1 VDHRDDHLVNM
12 RPDLGQAR
20 MSDQMSS
27 QEFFQNNTLRPILK
41 LQNDLILALFRHY
54 VEKHKGVFYELSPE
68 RKMDYIESAIHKDMK
83 FRNILKGLVLGQ
95 FTLEEYRAYSADS
108 SAINK
113 RILSMI
119 KERLKSQ
126 VQVLSQG

>member
-20 MSDQMSS
+20 MHDQMSS

-68 RKMDYIESAIHKDMK
+68 RKLDYIESAIHKDMK

>member
-1 VDHRDDHLVNM
+1 MDQRDDHLVKM
-12 RPDLGQAR
+12 RPDLGQVR
-20 MSDQMSS
+20 TNDQMSS
-27 QEFFQNNTLRPILK
+27 QEFVQNNTLRPILK
-41 LQNDLILALFRHY
+41 LQNDLIVALFRHY

-95 FTLEEYRAYSADS
+95 FTLEEYRTYSADS

-126 VQVLSQG
+126 VQLLSQK

>member
-1 VDHRDDHLVNM
+1 MNDRDAQLLAL
-12 RPDLGQAR
+12 RPELAQAR
-20 MSDQMSS
+20 THDQMSE
-27 QEFFQNNTLRPILK
+27 QEYFQNQTLRPILK

-54 VEKHKGVFYELSPE
+54 VEKHKGVFYEISPQ

-95 FTLEEYRAYSADS
+95 FTLEEYEVYSKDS

-126 VQVLSQG
+126 VQLLSR

>member
-1 VDHRDDHLVNM
+1 M
-12 RPDLGQAR
+12 
-20 MSDQMSS
+20 
-27 QEFFQNNTLRPILK
+27 
-41 LQNDLILALFRHY
+41 QNDLIVALFRHY
-54 VEKHKGVFYELSPE
+54 IEKHKGVFYEISPE

-95 FTLEEYRAYSADS
+95 FTLEEYQIYSADS
-108 SAINK
+108 SALNK

-126 VQVLSQG
+126 VQVLSPR

>member
-1 VDHRDDHLVNM
+1 METRDEQLLNL
-12 RPDLGQAR
+12 RPVLGQVQTH
-20 MSDQMSS
+20 DQMSA
-27 QEFFQNNTLRPILK
+27 QEYFQNNTLRPILK

-54 VEKHKGVFYELSPE
+54 IEKHKGVFYEISPE

-95 FTLEEYRAYSADS
+95 FTLEEYQIYSADS

>member
-1 VDHRDDHLVNM
+1 MDHRDDHLVNM
-12 RPDLGQAR
+12 RPGLGQAH
-20 MSDQMSS
+20 MYDQMSS

-41 LQNDLILALFRHY
+41 LQNNLILALFRHY

>member
-1 VDHRDDHLVNM
+1 MSDRDNQLIAL
-12 RPDLGQAR
+12 RPELSQVR
-20 MSDQMSS
+20 LNDQMSDH
-27 QEFFQNNTLRPILK
+27 EHFQNQTLRPILK

-54 VEKHKGVFYELSPE
+54 VEKHKGVFYEISPQ

-83 FRNILKGLVLGQ
+83 FRNILKGLILGQ
-95 FTLEEYRAYSADS
+95 FTLEEYRIYSTDS

-126 VQVLSQG
+126 VQLLSR

>member
-1 VDHRDDHLVNM
+1 MDHRDDHLVNM

-20 MSDQMSS
+20 MHDQMSS

-95 FTLEEYRAYSADS
+95 FTLEEYRVYSADS

>member
-1 VDHRDDHLVNM
+1 MTTWVHEDGDDVL
-12 RPDLGQAR
+12 RWRRCGR
-20 MSDQMSS
+20 RG
-27 QEFFQNNTLRPILK
+27 QNNTLRPILK
-41 LQNDLILALFRHY
+41 LQNNLILALFRHY

>member
-1 VDHRDDHLVNM
+1 M

-20 MSDQMSS
+20 MHDQMSS

-68 RKMDYIESAIHKDMK
+68 RKLDYIESAIHKDMK

-126 VQVLSQG
+126 VQALSQG

>member
-1 VDHRDDHLVNM
+1 MDHRDDHLVNM

-20 MSDQMSS
+20 MHDQISS

>member
-1 VDHRDDHLVNM
+1 MNDRDAQLLAL
-12 RPDLGQAR
+12 RPELDQAR
-20 MSDQMSS
+20 THDQMSE
-27 QEFFQNNTLRPILK
+27 QEYFQNQTLRPILK

-54 VEKHKGVFYELSPE
+54 VEKHKGVFYEISPQ

-95 FTLEEYRAYSADS
+95 FTLEEYEVYSNDS

-126 VQVLSQG
+126 VQLLSR

>member
-1 VDHRDDHLVNM
+1 MNDRDAQLLAL
-12 RPDLGQAR
+12 RPELAQAR
-20 MSDQMSS
+20 THDQMSE
-27 QEFFQNNTLRPILK
+27 QEYFQNQTLRPILK

-54 VEKHKGVFYELSPE
+54 VEKHKGVFYEISPQ

-95 FTLEEYRAYSADS
+95 FTLKEYEVYSKDS

-126 VQVLSQG
+126 VQLLSR

>member
-1 VDHRDDHLVNM
+1 MDHRDDHLVNM

-20 MSDQMSS
+20 MHDQMSS

-95 FTLEEYRAYSADS
+95 FTLEEYRAYSAYS

>member
-1 VDHRDDHLVNM
+1 MNDRDAQLIALRPELPRVNTN
-12 RPDLGQAR
+12 
-20 MSDQMSS
+20 DQMSD
-27 QEFFQNNTLRPILK
+27 QEFFQNKTLRPILK
-41 LQNDLILALFRHY
+41 LQNDLLLALFRHY
-54 VEKHKGVFYELSPE
+54 VEKHKGVFYEISPQ

-83 FRNILKGLVLGQ
+83 FRNILKGLILGQ
-95 FTLEEYRAYSADS
+95 FTLEEYQIYTLDS

-126 VQVLSQG
+126 VQLLNP

>member
-1 VDHRDDHLVNM
+1 MNDRDAQLLAL
-12 RPDLGQAR
+12 RPELAQAR
-20 MSDQMSS
+20 THDQISE
-27 QEFFQNNTLRPILK
+27 QEYFQNQTLRPILK

-54 VEKHKGVFYELSPE
+54 VEKHKGVFYEISPQ

-95 FTLEEYRAYSADS
+95 FTLEEYQVYSKDS

-126 VQVLSQG
+126 VQLLSR

>member
-1 VDHRDDHLVNM
+1 MNDRDSQLM
-12 RPDLGQAR
+12 TLRPELGQVKTHDQ
-20 MSDQMSS
+20 MSDQ
-27 QEFFQNNTLRPILK
+27 EYFQNQTLRPILK
-41 LQNDLILALFRHY
+41 LQNELILALFRHY
-54 VEKHKGVFYELSPE
+54 VDKHKGVFYEISPE

-95 FTLEEYRAYSADS
+95 FTLEEYQRYSADS

-126 VQVLSQG
+126 VQLLHR

>member
-20 MSDQMSS
+20 MHDQMSS

-54 VEKHKGVFYELSPE
+54 VEKHKGVFYELSTE

>member
-1 VDHRDDHLVNM
+1 MQRDTKLLALRPELSQVRLDH
-12 RPDLGQAR
+12 Q
-20 MSDQMSS
+20 MSDH
-27 QEFFQNNTLRPILK
+27 EYFQNNTLRPILK

-54 VEKHKGVFYELSPE
+54 IDKHKGVFYEISPE
-68 RKMDYIESAIHKDMK
+68 RKLDYIESAIHKDMK

-95 FTLEEYRAYSADS
+95 FTLEEYQTYSADS

-119 KERLKSQ
+119 KERLKRQ
-126 VQVLSQG
+126 VQMLEH

>member
-1 VDHRDDHLVNM
+1 MDHRDDHLVNM

-20 MSDQMSS
+20 MHDQMSS

-95 FTLEEYRAYSADS
+95 FALEEYQRYSADS

-126 VQVLSQG
+126 VQLLHR

>member
-1 VDHRDDHLVNM
+1 METRDEQLLNL
-12 RPDLGQAR
+12 RPVLGQAQTY
-20 MSDQMSS
+20 DQMSS

-54 VEKHKGVFYELSPE
+54 IEKHKGVFYEISPE

-95 FTLEEYRAYSADS
+95 FTLEEYQIYSADS

-126 VQVLSQG
+126 VQVLSQA

>member
-1 VDHRDDHLVNM
+1 MDRDAQLLAL
-12 RPDLGQAR
+12 RPKLSQVRLDP
-20 MSDQMSS
+20 QMSG
-27 QEFFQNNTLRPILK
+27 QEYFQNNTLRPILK
-41 LQNDLILALFRHY
+41 LQNDLIIALFRHY
-54 VEKHKGVFYELSPE
+54 IQKHKGVFYEISPE
-68 RKMDYIESAIHKDMK
+68 RKLDYIESAIHKDMK

-113 RILSMI
+113 RMLSMI

-126 VQVLSQG
+126 VQMLEH

>member
-1 VDHRDDHLVNM
+1 MQRDAKLLALRPELSQVRLDH
-12 RPDLGQAR
+12 Q
-20 MSDQMSS
+20 MSDH
-27 QEFFQNNTLRPILK
+27 EYFQNNTLRPILK

-54 VEKHKGVFYELSPE
+54 IDKHKGVFYEISPE
-68 RKMDYIESAIHKDMK
+68 RKLDYIESAIHKDMK

-95 FTLEEYRAYSADS
+95 FTLEEYQTYSADS

-126 VQVLSQG
+126 VQMLEH

>member
-1 VDHRDDHLVNM
+1 MDYRDDHLVNM

-20 MSDQMSS
+20 MHDQMSS

>member
-1 VDHRDDHLVNM
+1 M

-20 MSDQMSS
+20 MHDQMSS

-95 FTLEEYRAYSADS
+95 FTLEEYRAYRADS

>member
-1 VDHRDDHLVNM
+1 MDHRDEHLVNM
-12 RPDLGQAR
+12 RPDLGSAR
-20 MSDQMSS
+20 IHDQMSS

-41 LQNDLILALFRHY
+41 LQNDMILALFRHY
-54 VEKHKGVFYELSPE
+54 IEKHKGVFYELSPE

-126 VQVLSQG
+126 IQLLSQE

>member
-1 VDHRDDHLVNM
+1 MDHRDDHLVNM

-20 MSDQMSS
+20 MCDQMSS

-95 FTLEEYRAYSADS
+95 FTLQEYRAYSADS

>member
-20 MSDQMSS
+20 MHDQMSS

-95 FTLEEYRAYSADS
+95 FTLEEYRAYSTD

>member
-1 VDHRDDHLVNM
+1 MNDRDAQLLAL
-12 RPDLGQAR
+12 RPELSQAR
-20 MSDQMSS
+20 THDQMSE
-27 QEFFQNNTLRPILK
+27 QEYFQNQTLRPILK

-54 VEKHKGVFYELSPE
+54 VEKHKGVFYEISPQ

-95 FTLEEYRAYSADS
+95 FTLEEYEVYSNDS

-126 VQVLSQG
+126 VQLLSR

>member
-1 VDHRDDHLVNM
+1 MDQRDDHLVKM
-12 RPDLGQAR
+12 RPDLGQVR
-20 MSDQMSS
+20 TNDQMSS

-41 LQNDLILALFRHY
+41 LQNDLIVALFRHY

-95 FTLEEYRAYSADS
+95 FTLEEYRTYSADS

-126 VQVLSQG
+126 VQLLSQK

>member
-1 VDHRDDHLVNM
+1 MDHRDDHLVNM
-12 RPDLGQAR
+12 RPGLGQAH
-20 MSDQMSS
+20 MYDQMSS

-41 LQNDLILALFRHY
+41 LQNNLILALFRHY

-126 VQVLSQG
+126 VQALSQG

>member
-1 VDHRDDHLVNM
+1 METRDEQLLNL
-12 RPDLGQAR
+12 RPVLGQVQTN
-20 MSDQMSS
+20 DQMSS

-54 VEKHKGVFYELSPE
+54 IEKHKGVFYEISPE

-95 FTLEEYRAYSADS
+95 FTLEEYQIYSADS

-126 VQVLSQG
+126 VQVLSQA

>member
-1 VDHRDDHLVNM
+1 METRDVQLLNL
-12 RPDLGQAR
+12 RPVLGQAQTHE
-20 MSDQMSS
+20 QMSS

-54 VEKHKGVFYELSPE
+54 IEKHKGVFYEISPE

-95 FTLEEYRAYSADS
+95 FTLEEYQIYSADS

-126 VQVLSQG
+126 VQVLSQA

>member
-1 VDHRDDHLVNM
+1 METRDDQLLNL
-12 RPDLGQAR
+12 RPVLGQVQTN
-20 MSDQMSS
+20 DQMSS

-54 VEKHKGVFYELSPE
+54 IEKHKGVFYEISPE

-95 FTLEEYRAYSADS
+95 FTLEEYQIYSADS

-126 VQVLSQG
+126 VQVLSQA

>member
-1 VDHRDDHLVNM
+1 MDHRDDHLLNM

-20 MSDQMSS
+20 MHDQMSS